1 MARTVTLS
9 LLLAFAA
16 APAMAETFTETFDG
30 GSNVGG
36 WTFGTG
42 NELIESSG
50 GNPGA
55 YLHDTFVD
63 TFAPQPRTSQ
73 PSIFTGD
80 LRQLGVSRIGI
91 DLITFS
97 VDFSAEG
104 RPLTL
109 MLISD
114 QGTPA
119 NPDDDWAA
127 YLMGPSNVP
136 LPGQGWISFSF
147 EVPSQ
152 ETSLP
157 AGWATLGIGP
167 SSPPEPD
174 WNQVIT
180 NVVELRFFYGDPTM
194 FFIFQGWNLGLDNPR
209 ISYGLFDDGFESGD
223 TSAWSA
229 TMP

>member
-1 MARTVTLS
+1 MGRTATLGLAI
-9 LLLAFAA
+9 LLAA
-16 APAMAETFTETFDG
+16 APALAETFTETFDG

-42 NELIESSG
+42 NEVVESSG

-63 TFAPQPRTSQ
+63 TYAPQPHTSQ

-114 QGTPA
+114 QGTPG
-119 NPDDDWAA
+119 NFDDDWAA

-136 LPGQGWISFSF
+136 LPGEGWISYSF
-147 EVPSQ
+147 NVPSQ

-157 AGWATLGIGP
+157 AGWATLAFGP
-167 SSPPEPD
+167 SSPPDPD

-180 NVVELRFFYGDPTM
+180 NVAELRFFYGDPTM
-194 FFIFQGWNLGLDNPR
+194 FFIFQGWNLGLDNPT

-229 TMP
+229 TVP

>member
-1 MARTVTLS
+1 MLRAATLG
-9 LLLAFAA
+9 LVLALAA
-16 APAMAETFTETFDG
+16 APAVAADFTETFDG

-42 NELIESSG
+42 NEVIEGSG

-80 LRQLGVSRIGI
+80 LRQLGVTSIGI
-91 DLITFS
+91 DLITHS

-109 MLISD
+109 MLVSD
-114 QGTPA
+114 EGTPA
-119 NPDDDWAA
+119 NFDDDWAA
-127 YLMGPSNVP
+127 YIMGPSNVP
-136 LPGQGWISFSF
+136 LPGEGWVSYSFD
-147 EVPSQ
+147 VPSQ
-152 ETSLP
+152 ETALP
-157 AGWATLGIGP
+157 AGWATIAFGA

-174 WNQVIT
+174 WNLLIT
-180 NVVELRFFYGDPTM
+180 DVAEVRFFYGDPTM
-194 FFIFQGWNLGLDNPR
+194 VFIFQGWNLGLDNPT

-223 TSAWSA
+223 TSAWSM
-229 TMP
+229 TVP

>member
-1 MARTVTLS
+1 MVRAATLG
-9 LLLAFAA
+9 LVLTLAA
-16 APAMAETFTETFDG
+16 APALADTFTETFDG

-42 NELIESSG
+42 NEVIESGG

-55 YLHDTFVD
+55 YLHDLFVD

-73 PSIFTGD
+73 PSIFTGN

-119 NPDDDWAA
+119 DPDDDWAA

-136 LPGQGWISFSF
+136 LPGEGWISYSF
-147 EVPSQ
+147 NVPSQ

-157 AGWATLGIGP
+157 AGWATLAFGS

-180 NVVELRFFYGDPTM
+180 NVAELRFFYGDPTM
-194 FFIFQGWNLGLDNPR
+194 FFIFQGWNLGLDNPT
-209 ISYGLFDDGFESGD
+209 IDYGLFEDGFESGD

-229 TMP
+229 TVP

>member
-1 MARTVTLS
+1 MARTLTLS
-9 LLLAFAA
+9 LLLAVAA
-16 APAMAETFTETFDG
+16 APALAETFTETFDG

-42 NELIESSG
+42 NEVIEGSG

-55 YLHDTFVD
+55 FLHDSFVD
-63 TFAPQPRTSQ
+63 SYAPQPRTSQ
-73 PSIFTGD
+73 PSVYTGD
-80 LRQLGVSRIGI
+80 LRQLGVTSIGI

-109 MLISD
+109 MLVSD

-127 YLMGPSNVP
+127 YLMGPTNVP
-136 LPGQGWISFSF
+136 LPGEGWISYSF

-157 AGWATLGIGP
+157 AGWATLPFGP

-174 WNQVIT
+174 WNQLIT
-180 NVVELRFFYGDPTM
+180 DVAEVRFFYGDPTM
-194 FFIFQGWNLGLDNPR
+194 IFIFQGWNLGLDNST

-223 TSAWSA
+223 TSAWS
-229 TMP
+229 TTVP

>member
-1 MARTVTLS
+1 MVQAATLG
-9 LLLAFAA
+9 LALALAA
-16 APAMAETFTETFDG
+16 APALAETFTETFDG

-42 NELIESSG
+42 NEVIEAGG

-119 NPDDDWAA
+119 NFDDDWAA
-127 YLMGPSNVP
+127 YFMGPSNIP
-136 LPGQGWISFSF
+136 LPGEGWISYSF
-147 EVPSQ
+147 DVPSQ

-157 AGWATLGIGP
+157 AGWATVAFGP

-180 NVVELRFFYGDPTM
+180 NVAELRFFYGDPTM
-194 FFIFQGWNLGLDNPR
+194 FFIFQGWNLGLDNPT
-209 ISYGLFDDGFESGD
+209 ISYGLFEDGFESGD

>member
-1 MARTVTLS
+1 
-9 LLLAFAA
+9 
-16 APAMAETFTETFDG
+16 MAETFTETFDG

-42 NELIESSG
+42 NEVIEASG

-114 QGTPA
+114 QGTPG
-119 NPDDDWAA
+119 NFDDDWAA
-127 YLMGPSNVP
+127 YLMGLANVP
-136 LPGQGWISFSF
+136 LPGEGWISYSF
-147 EVPSQ
+147 DVPSQ

-157 AGWATLGIGP
+157 AGWATLAFGS
-167 SSPPEPD
+167 SSPPDPD

-194 FFIFQGWNLGLDNPR
+194 FFIFQGWNLGLDNPT
-209 ISYGLFDDGFESGD
+209 ISYGLFDDGFDSGD
-223 TSAWSA
+223 TTAWSA

>member
-1 MARTVTLS
+1 MGRTATLG
-9 LLLAFAA
+9 LAIILAA
-16 APAMAETFTETFDG
+16 ASALAATFTETFDG

-42 NELIESSG
+42 NEFIESSG

-55 YLHDTFVD
+55 YLHDSFVD

-80 LRQLGVSRIGI
+80 LRQLGVSRIGV

-97 VDFSAEG
+97 VDFGADG

-114 QGTPA
+114 QGTPS
-119 NPDDDWAA
+119 NFDDDWAA

-136 LPGQGWISFSF
+136 LPGEGWISYSF
-147 EVPSQ
+147 DVPSQ

-157 AGWATLGIGP
+157 AGWATIALGS

-174 WNQVIT
+174 WNQLIT
-180 NVVELRFFYGDPTM
+180 DVAEVRFFYGDPTM
-194 FFIFQGWNLGLDNPR
+194 FFIFQGWNLGVDNPT
-209 ISYGLFDDGFESGD
+209 ISYGLFSDGFESGD

-229 TMP
+229 TVP

>member
-1 MARTVTLS
+1 MARAVTLS
-9 LLLAFAA
+9 VLLAVAA
-16 APAMAETFTETFDG
+16 APAVAADFTETFDG

-42 NELIESSG
+42 NEVIEGSG

-73 PSIFTGD
+73 PSLFTGD
-80 LRQLGVSRIGI
+80 LRQLGVTSIGI

-119 NPDDDWAA
+119 NFDDDWAA
-127 YLMGPSNVP
+127 YIMGPSNVP
-136 LPGQGWISFSF
+136 LPGEGWVSYSFD
-147 EVPSQ
+147 VPSQ
-152 ETSLP
+152 ETALP
-157 AGWATLGIGP
+157 AGWATIAFGA

-174 WNQVIT
+174 WNLLIT
-180 NVVELRFFYGDPTM
+180 DVAEVRFFYGDPTM
-194 FFIFQGWNLGLDNPR
+194 FFIFQGWNLGLDNPT

-223 TSAWSA
+223 TSAWSM
-229 TMP
+229 TVP

>member
-1 MARTVTLS
+1 MVRAAA
-9 LLLAFAA
+9 LALVAALAA
-16 APAMAETFTETFDG
+16 APALAETFTETFDG

-42 NELIESSG
+42 NQVIEGSG

-73 PSIFTGD
+73 PSVFTGD
-80 LRQLGVSRIGI
+80 LRQLGVTSIGI

-109 MLISD
+109 MLVSD
-114 QGTPA
+114 QDTPA
-119 NPDDDWAA
+119 NFDDDWAA
-127 YLMGPSNVP
+127 YIMGPSNVP
-136 LPGQGWISFSF
+136 LPGEGWISYSF
-147 EVPSQ
+147 DVPSQ
-152 ETSLP
+152 ETALP
-157 AGWATLGIGP
+157 AGWATFAFGA

-174 WNQVIT
+174 WNLLIT
-180 NVVELRFFYGDPTM
+180 DVAEVRFFYGDPTM
-194 FFIFQGWNLGLDNPR
+194 FFIFQGWNLGLDNPT

-223 TSAWSA
+223 TSAWS
-229 TMP
+229 TTVP